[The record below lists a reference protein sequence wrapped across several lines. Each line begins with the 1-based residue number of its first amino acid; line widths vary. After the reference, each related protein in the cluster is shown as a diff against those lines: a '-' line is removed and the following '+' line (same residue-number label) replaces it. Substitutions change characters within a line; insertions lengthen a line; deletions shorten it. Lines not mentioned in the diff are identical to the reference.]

1 MNDYHQQLLTAF
13 LNGLA
18 QLEQPLPPEVQSQLH
33 DLAEQMKANLHTIG
47 NLDRIAERYPPL
59 DTLYHQECHQLEN
72 NVGVRNKGLPP
83 LPIPNEATQE
93 LTNSAI
99 DIFSAP
105 DSVEQ
110 AKTKRNPNLLKRI
123 WQAIRGEN

>member
-18 QLEQPLPPEVQSQLH
+18 KLEQPLPPKVQSKLH
-33 DLAEQMKANLHTIG
+33 DLAQQMKANPHTIG
-47 NLDRIAERYPPL
+47 NLDSIAADYPPL
-59 DTLYHQECHQLEN
+59 DTLYHQECNQLEQ

-105 DSVEQ
+105 DSVAK
-110 AKTKRNPNLLKRI
+110 AKTKANPNLLQRI
-123 WQAIRGEN
+123 WQAIRGKN